1 MSKRALRRGESKG
14 GDQEVGKKTP
24 LVVGLDIGTTKICTV
39 VGEVEDGQ
47 VNIIGLGTHPSKG
60 LRKGV
65 VINIES
71 TVQSIKKAVEEAE
84 LMADCHITSV
94 YAGIAGGH
102 IKGINSHGVIAIKN
116 KEIGQNDVKRV
127 IDAAS
132 AVAIPMDREVIHI
145 IPQEFIVDDQ
155 DGIKDPVGMSGV
167 RLEGRVH
174 IVTGAITSAQN
185 IIKCA
190 NRAGLDVDDI
200 VLEQLGSSEA
210 VLTPEEKD
218 LGVAIIDIGGGTTDL
233 VIFSNGSIKHTAVFS
248 LAGNHITS
256 DISMGLRTPIEEAE
270 KIKIRYGCALTSMIG
285 RDETIEVPSVGGR
298 KPRILSRQTLGEIIE
313 PRVEE
318 ILSLVHNE
326 VMRTGYGNL
335 IASGIVLTG
344 GSSIMEGVPELAEQ
358 IFNVPVRRGTP
369 IGIGGLVDLVNSPLY
384 ATGVGLVLYGSR
396 NKSQSRFKVGEGNI
410 FSKVTHRMKEWIGE
424 FF

>member
-1 MSKRALRRGESKG
+1 
-14 GDQEVGKKTP
+14 VGKKDP
-24 LVVGLDIGTTKICTV
+24 IVVGLDIGTTKICAV
-39 VGEVEDGQ
+39 VGEVGGDQ
-47 VNIIGLGTHPSKG
+47 VNVIGLGTYPSKG

-65 VINIES
+65 VVNIES

-84 LMADCHITSV
+84 LMAGYQITSV

-102 IKGINSHGVIAIKN
+102 IKGLNSHGVIAVKN
-116 KEIGQNDVKRV
+116 REVGPNEVKRV

-145 IPQEFIVDDQ
+145 IPQEFIVDGQ

-185 IIKCA
+185 IVKCA

-210 VLTPEEKD
+210 VITPEEKD

-233 VIFSNGSIKHTAVFS
+233 VIFANGAIKHTAVFS
-248 LAGNHITS
+248 VAGSHVTN
-256 DISMGLRTPIEEAE
+256 DIAMGLRTPVEEAE
-270 KIKIRYGCALTSMIG
+270 KIKIRYGCSLVSMV
-285 RDETIEVPSVGGR
+285 RKDETIEVPSVGGR
-298 KPRILSRQTLGEIIE
+298 KPRVLSRQTLAEIIE

-318 ILSLVHNE
+318 MLTFVYDE
-326 VMRTGYGNL
+326 VVRAGYAKL
-335 IASGIVLTG
+335 IASGVVLTG
-344 GSSIMEGVPELAEQ
+344 GSAILDGMPELAEQ
-358 IFNVPVRRGTP
+358 IFNLPVRRGTP
-369 IGIGGLVDLVNSPLY
+369 LGIGGLVDLVNSPKY
-384 ATGVGLVLYGSR
+384 ATGVGLVLFGSK
-396 NKSQSRFKVGEGNI
+396 NKAQSRFKVGEGNI
-410 FSKVTHRMKEWIGE
+410 FSKVTHRMKEWVGE

>member
-1 MSKRALRRGESKG
+1 
-14 GDQEVGKKTP
+14 VGKRDP
-24 LVVGLDIGTTKICTV
+24 LVVGLDIGTTKICAV
-39 VGEVEDGQ
+39 VGEVADGQ
-47 VNIIGLGTHPSKG
+47 VNIIGLGTYPSKG

-65 VINIES
+65 VVNIES
-71 TVQSIKKAVEEAE
+71 TVHSIKRAIEEAE
-84 LMADCHITSV
+84 LMAGCHITSV

-102 IKGINSHGVIAIKN
+102 IKGINSHGVIAVKN
-116 KEIGQNDVKRV
+116 REIGPSDVKRV

-190 NRAGLDVDDI
+190 NKAGLDVDDI

-210 VLTPEEKD
+210 VLTTEEKE
-218 LGVAIIDIGGGTTDL
+218 LGAAIIDIGGGTTDL
-233 VIFSNGSIKHTAVFS
+233 IIFANGAIKHTAVVS
-248 LAGNHITS
+248 LAGSHVTS
-256 DISMGLRTPIEEAE
+256 DISMGLRTPLEEAE
-270 KIKIRYGCALTSMIG
+270 KIKLRYGCALTAMV
-285 RDETIEVPSVGGR
+285 RKDETIEVPSVGGR
-298 KPRILSRQTLGEIIE
+298 KPRVLSRQTLAEIIE
-313 PRVEE
+313 PRAEE
-318 ILSLVHNE
+318 ILTLVHHE
-326 VMRTGYGNL
+326 VGKTEYSSL
-335 IASGIVLTG
+335 IASGIILTG
-344 GSSIMEGVPELAEQ
+344 GSVLLEGMPELAEQ
-358 IFNVPVRRGTP
+358 IFNLPVRRGTP
-369 IGIGGLVDLVNSPLY
+369 IGIGGLVDLVNSPMY

-396 NKSQSRFKVGEGNI
+396 NRVQSRFKVGEGNI

>member
-1 MSKRALRRGESKG
+1 MGKR
-14 GDQEVGKKTP
+14 DP
-24 LVVGLDIGTTKICTV
+24 LVVGLDIGTTKICAV
-39 VGEVEDGQ
+39 VGEVADGQ
-47 VNIIGLGTHPSKG
+47 VNIIGLGTYPSKG

-65 VINIES
+65 VVNIDS
-71 TVQSIKKAVEEAE
+71 TVHSIKRAIEEAE
-84 LMADCHITSV
+84 LMAGCHITSV

-102 IKGINSHGVIAIKN
+102 IKGINSHGVIAVKN
-116 KEIGQNDVKRV
+116 REIGPSDVKRV

-190 NRAGLDVDDI
+190 NKAGLDVDDI

-210 VLTPEEKD
+210 VLTTEEKE
-218 LGVAIIDIGGGTTDL
+218 LGAAIIDIGGGTTDL
-233 VIFSNGSIKHTAVFS
+233 IIFANGAIKHTAVVS
-248 LAGNHITS
+248 LAGSHVTS
-256 DISMGLRTPIEEAE
+256 DISMGLRTPLEEAE
-270 KIKIRYGCALTSMIG
+270 KIKLRYGCALTAMV
-285 RDETIEVPSVGGR
+285 RKDETIEVPSVGGR
-298 KPRILSRQTLGEIIE
+298 KPRVLSRQTLAEIIE
-313 PRVEE
+313 PRAEE
-318 ILSLVHNE
+318 ILTLVHHE
-326 VMRTGYGNL
+326 VEKTEYNSL
-335 IASGIVLTG
+335 IASGIILTG
-344 GSSIMEGVPELAEQ
+344 GSALLEGMPELAEQ
-358 IFNVPVRRGTP
+358 IFNLPVRRGTP
-369 IGIGGLVDLVNSPLY
+369 IGIGGLVDLVNSPRY

-396 NKSQSRFKVGEGNI
+396 NRVQSRFKVGEGNI

>member
-1 MSKRALRRGESKG
+1 MGKG
-14 GDQEVGKKTP
+14 DS

-39 VGEVEDGQ
+39 VGEVSDGQ
-47 VNIIGLGTHPSKG
+47 VNIIGLGTFPSKG

-102 IKGINSHGVIAIKN
+102 IKGINSHGVIAVKN
-116 KEIGQNDVKRV
+116 KEITEKDKNRV

-132 AVAIPMDREVIHI
+132 AVAIPMDREIIHI

-155 DGIKDPVGMSGV
+155 DGIRDPVGMSAV

-185 IIKCA
+185 IVKCA

-210 VLTPEEKD
+210 VLTPEEKE
-218 LGVAIIDIGGGTTDL
+218 LGAAIIDIGGGTTDL
-233 VIFSNGSIKHTAVFS
+233 IIFANGSIKHTAVFS
-248 LAGNHITS
+248 MAGNHITN
-256 DISMGLRTPIEEAE
+256 DISVGLRTPAEEAE
-270 KIKIRYGCALTSMIG
+270 KIKIRYGCALTSLV
-285 RDETIEVPSVGGR
+285 RKDETISVPSVGGR
-298 KPRILSRQTLGEIIE
+298 EPRVLSRQNLAEIIE
-313 PRVEE
+313 PRVDE
-318 ILSLVHNE
+318 ILNLVWDE
-326 VMRTGYGNL
+326 VVKMGYKNL
-335 IASGIVLTG
+335 LASGVILTG
-344 GSSIMEGVPELAEQ
+344 GSAILEGVPELAEQ
-358 IFNVPVRRGTP
+358 IFNLPVRRGTP
-369 IGIGGLVDLVNSPLY
+369 IGIGGLVDLVNSPIY

-396 NKSQSRFKVGEGNI
+396 NRVQSRFKVGEGNI
-410 FSKVTHRMKEWIGE
+410 FSKVTRRMKEWVGE

>member
-1 MSKRALRRGESKG
+1 M
-14 GDQEVGKKTP
+14 GKKDS

-39 VGEVEDGQ
+39 VGEVANDQ
-47 VNIIGLGTHPSKG
+47 VNIIGLGTFPSKG

-65 VINIES
+65 VVNIES

-102 IKGINSHGVIAIKN
+102 IRGINSHGVIAIKN
-116 KEIGQNDVKRV
+116 KEITPSDVKRV

-132 AVAIPMDREVIHI
+132 AVAIPMDREIIHV
-145 IPQEFIVDDQ
+145 IPQEYIVDDQ

-190 NRAGLDVDDI
+190 NRAGLNVDDI
-200 VLEQLGSSEA
+200 VLEQLGSSDA
-210 VLTPEEKD
+210 VLTHEEKE
-218 LGVAIIDIGGGTTDL
+218 LGAAIVDIGGGTTDL
-233 VIFSNGSIKHTAVFS
+233 VIFSNGAIKHTAVFS
-248 LAGNHITS
+248 LAGSHVTN
-256 DISMGLRTPIEEAE
+256 DISVGLRTPVEEAE
-270 KIKIRYGCALTSMIG
+270 KIKIRYGCALTSLV
-285 RDETIEVPSVGGR
+285 RKDETIEVPSVGGR
-298 KPRILSRQTLGEIIE
+298 KPRVLSRQTLAEIIE

-318 ILSLVHNE
+318 ILSLVRDE
-326 VMRTGYGNL
+326 LVKVGYGSL
-335 IASGIVLTG
+335 LASGVILTG
-344 GSSIMEGVPELAEQ
+344 GSAILEGVPELAEQ
-358 IFNVPVRRGTP
+358 IFNLPVRRGTP
-369 IGIGGLVDLVNSPLY
+369 VGIGGLIDLVSSPIY

-396 NKSQSRFKVGEGNI
+396 NMGKSRFQVGEGNV
-410 FSKVTHRMKEWIGE
+410 FSKVTRRMKEWIGE

>member
-1 MSKRALRRGESKG
+1 M
-14 GDQEVGKKTP
+14 GKKDL

-39 VGEVEDGQ
+39 VGEVVDGR
-47 VNIIGLGTHPSKG
+47 VNIIGLGTYPSKG

-84 LMADCHITSV
+84 LMAGCHITSV
-94 YAGIAGGH
+94 YTGIAGGH
-102 IKGINSHGVIAIKN
+102 IKGINSHGVIAVKN
-116 KEIGQNDVKRV
+116 REIGPNDVKRV

-132 AVAIPMDREVIHI
+132 AIAIPMDREVIHVL
-145 IPQEFIVDDQ
+145 PQEFIVDDQ
-155 DGIKDPVGMSGV
+155 DGIKDPIGMSGV

-210 VLTPEEKD
+210 VLTPEEKE

-233 VIFSNGSIKHTAVFS
+233 VIFSSGSIKHTAVFS
-248 LAGNHITS
+248 LAGSHITN
-256 DISMGLRTPIEEAE
+256 DISMGLRTPVEEAE
-270 KIKIRYGCALTSMIG
+270 KIKKQYGCALTTMV
-285 RDETIEVPSVGGR
+285 RKDETIEVPSVGGR
-298 KPRILSRQTLGEIIE
+298 QPRVLSRQTLAEIVE

-318 ILSLVHNE
+318 ILTLVHNE
-326 VMRTGYGNL
+326 IVRTGYGNL
-335 IASGIVLTG
+335 IASGMVLTG
-344 GSSIMEGVPELAEQ
+344 GSAILEGTPELAEQ
-358 IFNVPVRRGTP
+358 IFNLPVRRGTP
-369 IGIGGLVDLVNSPLY
+369 TGIGGLVDLVNSPIY

-396 NKSQSRFKVGEGNI
+396 NKVQSRFRVGEGNI
-410 FSKVTHRMKEWIGE
+410 FSKVTRRMKEWIGE

>member
-1 MSKRALRRGESKG
+1 M
-14 GDQEVGKKTP
+14 GKKDS

-39 VGEVEDGQ
+39 VGEISDGQ
-47 VNIIGLGTHPSKG
+47 VNIIGLGTFPSKG

-65 VINIES
+65 VVNIES

-116 KEIGQNDVKRV
+116 KEITEKDKNRV

-132 AVAIPMDREVIHI
+132 AVAMPMDREIIHV
-145 IPQEFIVDDQ
+145 IPQEYIVDDQ

-190 NRAGLDVDDI
+190 NRAGLNVDDI

-210 VLTPEEKD
+210 VLTPEEKE
-218 LGVAIIDIGGGTTDL
+218 LGAAIIDIGGGTTDL
-233 VIFSNGSIKHTAVFS
+233 IIFSNGAIKHTAVFAI
-248 LAGNHITS
+248 AGNHITN
-256 DISMGLRTPIEEAE
+256 DISVGLRTPVEEAE
-270 KIKIRYGCALTSMIG
+270 KIKIRYGCALTSLV
-285 RDETIEVPSVGGR
+285 RKDETIEVPSVGGR
-298 KPRILSRQTLGEIIE
+298 KPRVLSRQTLAEIIE

-318 ILSLVHNE
+318 ILTLVRDE
-326 VMRTGYGNL
+326 LVKMGYGNL
-335 IASGIVLTG
+335 LASGVILTG
-344 GSSIMEGVPELAEQ
+344 GSAILEGVPELAEQ
-358 IFNVPVRRGTP
+358 IFNLPVRRGTP
-369 IGIGGLVDLVNSPLY
+369 IGIGGLVDLVNSPIY

-396 NKSQSRFKVGEGNI
+396 HSTRSRFKVGERNI
-410 FSKVTHRMKEWIGE
+410 FGKVTDRMKEWIGE

>member
-1 MSKRALRRGESKG
+1 MGKR
-14 GDQEVGKKTP
+14 DP
-24 LVVGLDIGTTKICTV
+24 LVVGLDIGTTKICAV
-39 VGEVEDGQ
+39 VGEIGDGQ
-47 VNIIGLGTHPSKG
+47 VNIIGLGTYPSKG

-65 VINIES
+65 VVNIDS
-71 TVQSIKKAVEEAE
+71 TVHSIKRAIEEAE
-84 LMADCHITSV
+84 LMAGCHITSV

-102 IKGINSHGVIAIKN
+102 IKGINSHGVIAVKN
-116 KEIGQNDVKRV
+116 REIGPSDVKRV

-190 NRAGLDVDDI
+190 NKAGLDVDDI

-210 VLTPEEKD
+210 VLTTEEKE
-218 LGVAIIDIGGGTTDL
+218 LGAAIIDIGGGTTDL
-233 VIFSNGSIKHTAVFS
+233 IIFANGAIKHTAVVS
-248 LAGNHITS
+248 LAGSHVTS
-256 DISMGLRTPIEEAE
+256 DISMGLRTPLEEAE
-270 KIKIRYGCALTSMIG
+270 KIKIRYGCALTAMV
-285 RDETIEVPSVGGR
+285 RKDETIEVPSVGGR
-298 KPRILSRQTLGEIIE
+298 KPRVLSRQTLAEIIE
-313 PRVEE
+313 PRAEE
-318 ILSLVHNE
+318 ILTLVHHE
-326 VMRTGYGNL
+326 VGKTEYSSL
-335 IASGIVLTG
+335 IASGIILTG
-344 GSSIMEGVPELAEQ
+344 GSALLEGMPELAEQ
-358 IFNVPVRRGTP
+358 IFNLPVRRGTP
-369 IGIGGLVDLVNSPLY
+369 IGIGGLVDLVNSPMY

-396 NKSQSRFKVGEGNI
+396 NRVQSRFKVGEGNI

>member
-1 MSKRALRRGESKG
+1 MSKKES
-14 GDQEVGKKTP
+14 

-39 VGEVEDGQ
+39 VADLADGQ
-47 VNIIGLGTHPSKG
+47 INIIGLGTHPSKG

-65 VINIES
+65 VINIDS

-84 LMADCHITSV
+84 LMAGVHLTSV

-102 IKGINSHGVIAIKN
+102 IKGINSHGVIAVKN
-116 KEIGQNDVKRV
+116 KEITPSDVKRV

-155 DGIKDPVGMSGV
+155 DGIRDPVGMSGV

-210 VLTPEEKD
+210 VLTPEEKE

-233 VIFSNGSIKHTAVFS
+233 VIFSSGSIKHTAVFS
-248 LAGNHITS
+248 LAGSHITN
-256 DISMGLRTPIEEAE
+256 DISLGLRTPLEEAE
-270 KIKIRYGCALTSMIG
+270 KIKIRYGCALTSLV
-285 RDETIEVPSVGGR
+285 RKDETVEVPSVGGR
-298 KPRILSRQTLGEIIE
+298 KPRALSRFNLAEIIE

-318 ILSLVHNE
+318 ILGLVHHE
-326 VMRTGYGNL
+326 IVRTGYGNL
-335 IASGIVLTG
+335 LASGIILTG
-344 GSSIMEGVPELAEQ
+344 GSALLEGVADLAEQ
-358 IFNVPVRRGTP
+358 IFNVPVRRGIP
-369 IGIGGLVDLVNSPLY
+369 IGISGLVDLVNSPMY

-396 NKSQSRFKVGEGNI
+396 NMAQSRFKKGEGNI
-410 FSKVTHRMKEWIGE
+410 FSKVTRRMKEWIEE

>member
-1 MSKRALRRGESKG
+1 MGKR
-14 GDQEVGKKTP
+14 DP
-24 LVVGLDIGTTKICTV
+24 LVVGLDIGTTKICAV
-39 VGEVEDGQ
+39 VGEVADGQ
-47 VNIIGLGTHPSKG
+47 VNIIGLGRYPSKG

-65 VINIES
+65 VVNIES
-71 TVQSIKKAVEEAE
+71 TVHSIKKAIEEAE
-84 LMADCHITSV
+84 LMAGCHITSV

-102 IKGINSHGVIAIKN
+102 IKGINSHGVIAVKN
-116 KEIGQNDVKRV
+116 REIGPSDVKRV

-190 NRAGLDVDDI
+190 NKAGLDVDDI

-210 VLTPEEKD
+210 VLTTEEKD

-233 VIFSNGSIKHTAVFS
+233 IIFANGAIKHTAVVS
-248 LAGNHITS
+248 LAGSHVTS
-256 DISMGLRTPIEEAE
+256 DISMGLRTPLEEAE
-270 KIKIRYGCALTSMIG
+270 KIKLRYGCALTAMI
-285 RDETIEVPSVGGR
+285 RKDETIEVPSVGGR
-298 KPRILSRQTLGEIIE
+298 KPRVLSRQTLAEIIE
-313 PRVEE
+313 PRAEE
-318 ILSLVHNE
+318 ILTLVHHE
-326 VMRTGYGNL
+326 VGKTGYNSL
-335 IASGIVLTG
+335 IASGIILTG
-344 GSSIMEGVPELAEQ
+344 GSALLEGMPELAEQ
-358 IFNVPVRRGTP
+358 IFNLPVRRGAP
-369 IGIGGLVDLVNSPLY
+369 IGIGGLVDLVNSPMY

-396 NKSQSRFKVGEGNI
+396 NRVQSRFKVGEGNI

>member
-1 MSKRALRRGESKG
+1 MSKKDS
-14 GDQEVGKKTP
+14 

-39 VGEVEDGQ
+39 VAELADGQ
-47 VNIIGLGTHPSKG
+47 INIIGLGTHPSKG

-65 VINIES
+65 VINIDS

-84 LMADCHITSV
+84 LMAGVHLTSV
-94 YAGIAGGH
+94 FAGIAGGH
-102 IKGINSHGVIAIKN
+102 IKGINSHGIIAVKN
-116 KEIGQNDVKRV
+116 KEITPSDVKRV

-155 DGIKDPVGMSGV
+155 DGIRDPVGMSGV

-210 VLTPEEKD
+210 VLTPEEKE

-233 VIFSNGSIKHTAVFS
+233 VIFSSGSIKHTAVFS
-248 LAGNHITS
+248 LAGSHVTN
-256 DISMGLRTPIEEAE
+256 DISLGLRTPLEEAE
-270 KIKIRYGCALTSMIG
+270 KIKIRYGCALTSLV
-285 RDETIEVPSVGGR
+285 RKDETIEVPSVGGR
-298 KPRILSRQTLGEIIE
+298 KPRALSRYTLAEIIE

-318 ILSLVHNE
+318 ILSLVHHE
-326 VMRTGYGNL
+326 IMRTGYGNL
-335 IASGIVLTG
+335 LASGIVLTG
-344 GSSIMEGVPELAEQ
+344 GCALLEGIADLAEQ
-358 IFNVPVRRGTP
+358 IFNVPVRRGIP
-369 IGIGGLVDLVNSPLY
+369 IGISGLVDLVNSPMY

-396 NKSQSRFKVGEGNI
+396 NMAQSRFKKGEGNI
-410 FSKVTHRMKEWIGE
+410 FSKVTHRMKEWIEE